1 MIRSV
6 LVIKFKPGTTEEQ
19 IEAFGAALAA
29 VPFERRRSFEFHRA
43 ARLSGD
49 PGDVMDA
56 LTFSDFDDEE
66 AYQAWLEDADHHRVR
81 SEFLDPIRE
90 RRDRFLYEV

>member
-1 MIRSV
+1 MIRSI
-6 LVIKFKPGTTEEQ
+6 LVIKFKPGSTEEQ
-19 IEAFGAALAA
+19 IEAFGAAMAA

-43 ARLSGD
+43 ARMAAD

-56 LTFSDFDDEE
+56 LTISDFDDED
-66 AYQAWLEDADHHRVR
+66 AYRAWLDDADHHRVR
-81 SEFLDPIRE
+81 RDFLDPIRE